1 MYSDIREWARIRAR
15 VLIRG
20 ESIRHV
26 ADAEKISRN
35 TVRKM
40 VRLEFPPGYHRK
52 RVNEQQPVVDQ
63 PTNAPWT
70 SVQRVVRSLTER
82 QAAQFLSDVFA
93 ADGNDNF
100 EEAARRRMRMWGI
113 EPPATDS
120 KARSRQRWQNW
131 MYRVEQGVVYAP
143 KGGNGVRQEKLMQ
156 MLLPVRKSQRHK
168 SLTALAYEAGF
179 SARQIATHLAISR
192 GAVRTYLRA
201 YKAGGCESLFAKAS
215 RSRIDDSEA
224 LQSAVFTLLHE
235 PPSASDINRTTW
247 KMDDLRRVLAER
259 GHHAGKDAIRSIM
272 RRAGYRWK
280 SAKVILTS
288 TDSKYQEK
296 LDDIRSTLANLQPD
310 ERFFSI
316 DEFGPFSV
324 TMKPGRA
331 LTAPDVEPS
340 VPQWQKSKGRLICTA
355 ALELSSNQVT
365 HFYSEAKNTD
375 EMIRMATALLEEY
388 GDVHKLYLSWD
399 AASWHLSKKLS
410 AFIADH
416 NESVQLRHQPI
427 LELAPLP
434 ASAQFLNVIESVF
447 SGMARAIIHNSD
459 YASTDAAKAAID
471 RYFLERNRHFAEHPK
486 RAGKTIWRKERTTS
500 EFSAANNCKDPAY
513 R

>member
-40 VRLEFPPGYHRK
+40 VRLEFPPGYHRE

-93 ADGNDNF
+93 ADGNDDF

-215 RSRIDDSEA
+215 RFRIDDSEA

-296 LDDIRSTLANLQPD
+296 LDHIRSTLANLQLD

-331 LTAPDVEPS
+331 LTAPDVQPS
-340 VPQWQKSKGRLICTA
+340 VPQWQKSKGCLICTA

-365 HFYSEAKNTD
+365 HFYSGAKNTD
-375 EMIRMATALLEEY
+375 EMIRMATALLGEY
-388 GDVHKLYLSWD
+388 GDMRKLYLSWD

-410 AFIADH
+410 AFIANH
-416 NESVQLRHQPI
+416 NESAQLRHEPI

-471 RYFLERNRHFAEHPK
+471 RYFSERNRYFAEHPK
-486 RAGKTIWRKERTTS
+486 RAGKAIWRMERTTS

-513 R
+513 G

>member
-1 MYSDIREWARIRAR
+1 MYSDTREWTRIRSR
-15 VLIRG
+15 VLIKG

-26 ADAEKISRN
+26 ANAEAISRN

-40 VRLEFPPGYHRK
+40 VRLGFPPGYHRK
-52 RVNEQQPVVDQ
+52 RVNERQPVVDQ
-63 PTNAPWT
+63 PTTAPWT
-70 SVQRVVRSLTER
+70 SIQRVVRSLTER
-82 QAAQFLSDVFA
+82 QASRFLRNLFA
-93 ADGNDNF
+93 ADVDDKF
-100 EEAARRRMRMWGI
+100 KEAARRRLRMWGI

-120 KARSRQRWQNW
+120 EARSRQRWQNW

-143 KGGNGVRQEKLMQ
+143 EGGDGGQHEELIR
-156 MLLPVRKSQRHK
+156 LLWPVRKSQRHR
-168 SLTALAYEAGF
+168 SLTALAHEAGF

-192 GAVRTYLRA
+192 GAVRNYLRA
-201 YKAGGCESLFAKAS
+201 YKAGGCESLVAKTS

-235 PPSASDINRTTW
+235 PPSASGINRTTW
-247 KMDDLRRVLAER
+247 KMEDLRRVLAER
-259 GHHAGKDAIRSIM
+259 GHHTGMAAIRSIT

-280 SAKVILTS
+280 SAKVTLTS
-288 TDSKYQEK
+288 TDTKYREK
-296 LDDIRSTLANLQPD
+296 LDHIKSTLANLQPD

-316 DEFGPFSV
+316 DEFGPFFV

-331 LTAPDVEPS
+331 LTAPDVQPS
-340 VPQWQKSKGRLICTA
+340 VPQWQKSKGSLTCTA

-365 HFYSEAKNTD
+365 HFYSKAKNTD
-375 EMIRMATALLEEY
+375 EMIRMATALLGQY
-388 GDVHKLYLSWD
+388 GDTDKLYLSWD

-416 NESVQLRHQPI
+416 NESAQLRNQPI

-486 RAGKTIWRKERTTS
+486 RAGKAI
-500 EFSAANNCKDPAY
+500 PGI
-513 R
+513 